1 MNPAFRNLR
10 RLEFLVTLA
19 CTGRCK
25 RCSEGEHAS
34 TGGHIDGG
42 AAVRAVYSLCGAF
55 GIDSLM
61 TFGGEPLLCIDEVCE
76 IQAAAQEMSVPK
88 RQLITNGFFN
98 RDEKK
103 IREAALRLAQSGVN
117 DLLLSVDAFH
127 QESIPLEPVKSFA
140 RAAKA
145 AGIPVRAHPAWLAGW
160 QGGHKPL

>member
-1 MNPAFRNLR
+1 
-10 RLEFLVTLA
+10 
-19 CTGRCK
+19 
-25 RCSEGEHAS
+25 
-34 TGGHIDGG
+34 
-42 AAVRAVYSLCGAF
+42 
-55 GIDSLM
+55 M

-127 QESIPLEPVKSFA
+127 
-140 RAAKA
+140 
-145 AGIPVRAHPAWLAGW
+145 
-160 QGGHKPL
+160 